1 MLEDGDVPL
10 KDRPKFLNK
19 LGKMC
24 SQLKTLP
31 DSIRIKNYS
40 DGPTVEGGGGCA
52 TISRG
57 EYYGRPVA
65 IKTLH
70 QYLTS
75 DPEERFCVSA
85 EISDVVGDPF
95 SLQALQKFRREVVA
109 WRHLQHPNILPFI
122 GVILEPHRL
131 AMVSE
136 WMDHGNIN
144 EYIERHEGVNR
155 AQLVSGYPI
164 FVVGTDVTDSPSWS
178 MSRADWNTCTMF
190 TWSMET

>member
-10 KDRPKFLNK
+10 KDQPKFLNK

-24 SQLKTLP
+24 SQLKTIP
-31 DSIRIKNYS
+31 DSIRIEDYS
-40 DGPTVEGGGGCA
+40 DDPTIEEHGGGCA
-52 TISRG
+52 TVTRG
-57 EYYGRPVA
+57 EYQGRPVA

-70 QYLTS
+70 QYLVH

-85 EISDVVGDPF
+85 ERSDPVGDPI
-95 SLQALQKFRREVVA
+95 SIQALQKFRREVLA

-122 GVILEPHRL
+122 GVILERHRF

-144 EYIERHEGVNR
+144 EYIKRHEGANR
-155 AQLVSGYPI
+155 AQLVSNCAIYRGN
-164 FVVGTDVTDSPSWS
+164 VCS
-178 MSRADWNTCTMF
+178 
-190 TWSMET
+190 